1 VNTADLKQQLAMHL
15 DALEQ
20 HVAAERFEQ
29 AKESAAKVSLLLH
42 EIVRAE
48 RAATMPAVT
57 DKGRRSHAPRIEQSP
72 AKAFLDSMVRKLND
86 DESLDFE
93 QIVAAQDEREKA
105 VMVAPSLLQ
114 KGERY
119 GRFDI

>member
-1 VNTADLKQQLAMHL
+1 MHL